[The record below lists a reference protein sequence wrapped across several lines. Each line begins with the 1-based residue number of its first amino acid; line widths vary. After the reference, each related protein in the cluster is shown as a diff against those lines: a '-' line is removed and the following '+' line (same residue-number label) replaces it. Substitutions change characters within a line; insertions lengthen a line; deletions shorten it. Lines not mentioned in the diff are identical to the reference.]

1 MAFVTQGLRA
11 VPSTNDGMD
20 AINSLTAGQRRAQAV
35 VDAAA
40 QQIAR
45 ADLPTEND
53 RDVTKPVAPQ
63 AGASGPGD
71 VDVAD
76 QLVTMT
82 VAADM
87 HHITTAALSS
97 AMSLYEDSLDLIR
110 P

>member
-1 MAFVTQGLRA
+1 MPFVTQGLRPA
-11 VPSTNDGMD
+11 PSTIDGMD
-20 AINSLTAGQRRAQAV
+20 AINSLLAGQRRAQGV

-45 ADLPTEND
+45 ADLPTTAD
-53 RDVTKPVAPQ
+53 KDPAQSATPD
-63 AGASGPGD
+63 AGTVGD

-82 VAADM
+82 VGADL
-87 HHITTAALSS
+87 HHVTTAALRS
-97 AMSLYEDSLDLIR
+97 ALSLYQDSLDLLR